1 MNRRNVYQKDYYR
14 ILGVNRD
21 SSEDEIKKAYR
32 RLALKYHPDRNQN
45 DPHAEERFKEI
56 SEAYGVLID
65 KEKKGSY
72 DQVRDYGYDQKYAG
86 EDFGYAQEDIFRDI
100 FSNPFA
106 REVFRDLAQDFS
118 RSGIRFDKRFFDQVF
133 FGGKGVI
140 FGGVFFVR
148 PGRRGFHSFDNRKRV
163 APEIKPVLKS
173 SFLSKIGEK
182 VGKFILRKIFD
193 FPKED
198 KGEDL
203 YYSLSI
209 TPQEA
214 FSGTEKRIALKRG
227 IKTEKLLVRVPPGIN
242 SGTNLRLKGKG
253 KKGSPGGPAGDLYL
267 NIRIQ

>member
-1 MNRRNVYQKDYYR
+1 
-14 ILGVNRD
+14 
-21 SSEDEIKKAYR
+21 
-32 RLALKYHPDRNQN
+32 
-45 DPHAEERFKEI
+45 
-56 SEAYGVLID
+56 
-65 KEKKGSY
+65 
-72 DQVRDYGYDQKYAG
+72 VRDYGYDQKYAG
-86 EDFGYAQEDIFRDI
+86 EDFEYTQEDIFRDI

-106 REVFRDLAQDFS
+106 REVFRDLSQDFS
-118 RSGIRFDKRFFDQVF
+118 RYGIRFDKRFFDQVF

-140 FGGVFFVR
+140 FGGVFFIG
-148 PGRRGFHSFDNRKRV
+148 PGRFNRGFNKFGNRYKFT
-163 APEIKPVLKS
+163 PEKKPVPQNT
-173 SFLSKIGEK
+173 FLSKLGGKI
-182 VGKFILRKIFD
+182 GKFILRKIFD

-227 IKTEKLLVRVPPGIN
+227 IKTEKLLVKVPPGIN

-267 NIRIQ
+267 KIRIQ